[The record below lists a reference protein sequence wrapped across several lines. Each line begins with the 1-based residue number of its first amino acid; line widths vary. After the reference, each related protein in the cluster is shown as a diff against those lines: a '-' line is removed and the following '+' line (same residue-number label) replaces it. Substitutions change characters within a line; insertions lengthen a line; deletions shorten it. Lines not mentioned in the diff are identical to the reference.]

1 MRRES
6 NFWVNKKLLGLRP
19 FFIAD
24 SKTIL
29 KSMLFRKNLQGI
41 FPPREGLPAGV
52 CIKQKINQLIF
63 NSLGWYKFAISI
75 IMPDSLMRELLSLG

>member
-6 NFWVNKKLLGLRP
+6 TFWVNKKLLGLRP
-19 FFIAD
+19 FFIAG
-24 SKTIL
+24 SKTIV

-52 CIKQKINQLIF
+52 CIK
-63 NSLGWYKFAISI
+63 
-75 IMPDSLMRELLSLG
+75 